1 MVRNKVG
8 GNRAKKFARKNMAPT
23 SNKKLRVVENEDE
36 MYAICTKM
44 LGNCQIEAMCLDG
57 RLRLCFIRKK
67 FTGKNK
73 HNNIIRVGSWIMCG
87 IRSWESSSSSR
98 LEKADLLEI
107 YNDNEKE
114 KLIQSTNTNFSVLKK
129 QEHEIFTMNSSNISE
144 MEESIDFSHHD
155 DAGSNTM
162 LPKKNDNSSE
172 NVVAEDDDFGD
183 IDFDDI

>member
-23 SNKKLRVVENEDE
+23 SNKKLRVAENEDE

-73 HNNIIRVGSWIMCG
+73 HNNIIRIGTWIMCG
-87 IRSWESSSSSR
+87 VRSWESSSTSR

-114 KLIQSTNTNFSVLKK
+114 KLIQSTNTNFTVLKK
-129 QEHEIFTMNSSNISE
+129 QEHELFTMNSDNSNDI
-144 MEESIDFSHHD
+144 ESSINFSHHD
-155 DAGSNTM
+155 DAGSNEM
-162 LPKKNDNSSE
+162 LPKKNEDATDL
-172 NVVAEDDDFGD
+172 AEDDDFGD